1 MKRVRAPAFRGGD
14 TGGMPRIPA
23 DALYGL
29 GAALTGL
36 LALWWPVPALMAF
49 GLGWVGAVHLLR
61 LRRDKSAHAV
71 RTARRPLVEALWGYS
86 RSPHDAQSLA
96 NGIGDLLAKEGV
108 GRTIIFTEFDPDLG
122 RIRGYRTDASGT
134 SGFEADAEHL
144 DGLAGRALRTGRP
157 QSAARGAGLVE
168 SLLAPEGDAEGEGW
182 VVLPLLDPAPLAAC
196 VDGGQLHGTAC
207 PWRDAPE
214 TPETDGWRG
223 SCAGCTHD
231 PVRGILAVQLADG
244 VEREGL
250 ADFLEGVARTLGTI
264 LSLRRL
270 GYRLEMVEA
279 GREQLLDAMLNGL
292 LSTDAEGRI
301 HYMNRRA
308 RELFG
313 NLDPAGRR
321 IDEFVT
327 LPAGS
332 TALTR
337 ALIEGRAT
345 LRAEGLLARESETG
359 ESESLPVRVNL
370 TPLRLPEGT
379 IRGAVC
385 VLEDRSD
392 VQALESEVRHLDT
405 LAALGRFASGLA
417 HEVRNPLG
425 GIQAGVEFLEQTGEF
440 TGDAREHLRVIQGE
454 VRRVDS
460 ILMDLLQVARPREVV
475 AGPVDPVGL
484 ARSVFAG
491 FGSLAET
498 VGVRL
503 EIDAVDNGE
512 EIYVDEQM
520 IRQVLV
526 NLVKNAI
533 EASPTGG
540 VVELRVVPPDPRDA
554 SRARAGFIVKDRGAG
569 FSQED
574 RKRAFEPF
582 FTRKSHGTGLG
593 LYVSHGFVE
602 RHGGRLRIEER
613 PGGGTSFCVDLPR
626 VTALV
631 GG

>member
-1 MKRVRAPAFRGGD
+1 MR
-14 TGGMPRIPA
+14 RISA
-23 DALYGL
+23 DSLYGL

-36 LALWWPVPALMAF
+36 MALWWPVPVLVAF
-49 GLGWVGAVHLLR
+49 GLAWAGGVHLLR
-61 LRRDKSAHAV
+61 RRRDKSAHAL
-71 RTARRPLVEALWGYS
+71 RTARRPQVEALWGHS
-86 RSPHDAQSLA
+86 RSQADASVLA
-96 NGIGDLLAKEGV
+96 ETIADLLAREGV
-108 GRTIIFTEFDPDLG
+108 GDAALFTEFDPDLD
-122 RIRGYRTDASGT
+122 RLRGYRVDRTGT
-134 SGFEADAEHL
+134 AGIELATGDL
-144 DGLAGRALRTGRP
+144 DGLAGHALRTGRP
-157 QSAARGAGLVE
+157 QSSPGGPARIEATLV
-168 SLLAPEGDAEGEGW
+168 PDPGPEGEGW
-182 VVLPLLDPAPLAAC
+182 VALPLLDPAPLAVC
-196 VDGGQLHGTAC
+196 VDGGYLHGSGC

-214 TPETDGWRG
+214 VPGLENWRG

-231 PVRGILAVQLADG
+231 PVRGVLAVHLAEG
-244 VEREGL
+244 VERDGL
-250 ADFLEGVARTLGTI
+250 ADFLESVARTLGTI

-292 LSTDAEGRI
+292 LGTDAEGRI

-313 NLDPAGRR
+313 DRDPRGRR

-345 LRAEGLLARESETG
+345 LRAEGLLARRDDDGQSENI
-359 ESESLPVRVNL
+359 PVRVNL
-370 TPLRLPEGT
+370 TPLRQPDGS

-392 VQALESEVRHLDT
+392 VLALENEVRHLDT

-425 GIQAGVEFLEQTGEF
+425 GIQAGVEFLEQSGEF
-440 TGDAREHLRVIQGE
+440 TGEARDHLRVIQGE
-454 VRRVDS
+454 VCRVDS

-475 AGPVDPVGL
+475 AGPIDPVAL
-484 ARSVFAG
+484 ARSVLEG
-491 FGSLAET
+491 FSSLAESL
-498 VGVRL
+498 GVQL
-503 EIDAVDNGE
+503 ELVANESGE

-533 EASPTGG
+533 EASPAQG
-540 VVELRVVPPDPRDA
+540 VVELEVIPPDARDA
-554 SRARAGFIVKDRGAG
+554 SRARAGFIVSDRGAG
-569 FSQED
+569 FSETD
-574 RKRAFEPF
+574 RARAFEPF
-582 FTRKSHGTGLG
+582 FTRKSQGTGLG

-602 RHGGRLRIEER
+602 RHGGRLRIEDR
-613 PGGGTSFCVDLPR
+613 PGGGTRFCVDLPR